1 MLQRTQLYSGL
12 YATRDAYSE
21 LLELKHNVD
30 LAEAIEM
37 LVTQ

>member
-1 MLQRTQLYSGL
+1 LQRTQLYSGL
-12 YATRDAYSE
+12 SATRDAYSE
-21 LLELKHNVD
+21 LHELKHNVA

>member
-12 YATRDAYSE
+12 SATRDAYIE
-21 LLELKHNVD
+21 LLELKHNAA